1 MHWSDLL
8 AAVALVFVLE
18 GIAPFVSPATYKR
31 FMRMAGEMDERAL
44 RVIGVVSM
52 LIGLVLLA
60 IVR

>member
-18 GIAPFVSPATYKR
+18 GIVPFLSPGTYKR
-31 FMRMAGEMDERAL
+31 FMRMAAEMDEGAL
-44 RVIGVVSM
+44 RMIGVVSM

-60 IVR
+60 FVR